1 MKKVLLTTL
10 GVSALGLAAYSITYM
25 RVLQTDGTESEFAV
39 DKVNQVDF
47 LEKEVGGSA
56 SSTTHEYVDLGLPSG
71 TLWATYNI
79 GATKPEEI
87 GEYYS
92 WGETETKDFFN
103 WSTYKWCISNN
114 GGLDFLTK
122 YNSGHRYNGKID
134 NLQTLLS
141 QDDVASAKWGSEWRM
156 PTNEEFQELLNN
168 CQYNWAEY
176 NGVYGAKFTA
186 SNGNSMF
193 LPVGGYY
200 ESSTIYDTNSRG
212 FYWSSSLLND
222 YEFCALNVYFRSE
235 GVGMNAGNR
244 RLGFPVRS
252 VRCEKKLPTDTTA
265 TVNDTTSIAY
275 EYVDLG
281 LPSGTLWA
289 TFNVGA
295 TKPEEFGD
303 YFAWG
308 ETKPKDVYDW
318 STYKWAKPNSSANI
332 SNLLKYNSG
341 ACSYNSGYYSYGDI
355 SGTIDNLTTLL
366 PEDDAATANWGF
378 DWRMPTI
385 NEINELINNCEYSL
399 TKVNGIS
406 GIKYTASNGNSIF
419 FPAAGEKFGNGI
431 LKSDDIL
438 ILLSSSIDQDT
449 PIFANCLYDTP
460 YNKSFG
466 GCNREHGHIVRPVR
480 SKKSTSEVSPIDTT
494 GINIVK
500 DTSTKH
506 EYVDLGL
513 PSGTLWATCNVGATN
528 ANDNGYYFAWGE
540 TEPKSVYDCST
551 YKWAKTNGKL
561 SVDSLTK
568 YNSGKH
574 FPGVIDNL
582 TTLLPEDDAA
592 TVNWGP
598 DWRMPTKEEIEELI
612 SYCSIEYITTGR
624 ELILL
629 SINGNSISIPAA
641 CGRFGSNIENNTGV
655 YYFSLKHVPIWSS
668 SLDENKENCAQFL
681 NHKSVEAISYNP
693 KLNSY
698 ERYYGFPVR
707 PVYVKKSNEIT
718 VVDTTNKDTASTHE
732 YVDLGLPSG
741 TLWATHNVGATK
753 PEEYGNYFAWGE
765 TKPKKTQKFN
775 WGSYKWAKAHYDL
788 ARGGVLNGGWWLYD
802 LKKYKL
808 NNWYSESDNLTTL
821 QPEDDAAT
829 ANWGTEWHTPTKEE
843 IDELIENCVTSDT
856 VINGI
861 NGVKYTASN
870 GNSIFIPAGGYHVD
884 TMDFNYIKQ
893 FGSLYWSSSLYETN
907 YDQSAYTFYGKNIG
921 VSSRYFGCL
930 VRPVRSKK

>member
-1 MKKVLLTTL
+1 MKKNLLITL
-10 GVSALGLAAYSITYM
+10 GVAALGLTSYSITYM
-25 RVLQTDGTESEFAV
+25 RVQRTDGTDAQFAV
-39 DKVNQVDF
+39 DEVEQVDF
-47 LEKEVGGSA
+47 LEKEVGDTA

-134 NLQTLLS
+134 NLQTLLT

-156 PTNEEFQELLNN
+156 PTNDEFQELIDN
-168 CQYNWAEY
+168 CQYSWTKY

-200 ESSTIYDTNSRG
+200 ESSTIFDADNRG
-212 FYWSSSLLND
+212 FYWSSSLVNE
-222 YEFCALNVYFRSE
+222 YEFCALNVFFRSE
-235 GVGMNAGNR
+235 GINMNIGNR

-308 ETKPKDVYDW
+308 ETKPKEVYDE
-318 STYKWAKPNSSANI
+318 STYKWYDSNSI
-332 SNLLKYNSG
+332 LKYNSG
-341 ACSYNSGYYSYGDI
+341 LESNTYTI

-366 PEDDAATANWGF
+366 AEDDAATANWGL
-378 DWRMPTI
+378 DWRMPTK
-385 NEINELINNCEYSL
+385 EELEELVNNCEFSW
-399 TKVNGIS
+399 TEINGVS
-406 GIKYTASNGNSIF
+406 GAKYTASNGNSIF
-419 FPAAGEKFGNGI
+419 IPAAEEQYGSFRNV
-431 LKSDDIL
+431 KSGTYAPI
-438 ILLSSSIDQDT
+438 LSSSIRQDLQRLSY
-449 PIFANCLYDTP
+449 CLVSIENDYHVVDA
-460 YNKSFG
+460 FF
-466 GCNREHGHIVRPVR
+466 RENGYPVRPVR

-494 GINIVK
+494 SIKIEK

-528 ANDNGYYFAWGE
+528 ANDAGFYFAWGE
-540 TEPKSVYDCST
+540 TEPKNDYSCRT
-551 YKWAKTNGKL
+551 YKWAKTDGKSGL
-561 SVDSLTK
+561 DSLTK
-568 YNSGKH
+568 YNSGKYY
-574 FPGVIDNL
+574 PGTIDNL

-612 SYCSIEYITTGR
+612 NYCDIGPVNYCGGIYF
-624 ELILL
+624 L
-629 SINGNSISIPAA
+629 SDNGNNLYIPPA
-641 CGRFGSNIENNTGV
+641 CGRYGANNNNFGNSYV
-655 YYFSLKHVPIWSS
+655 SIWSS
-668 SLDENKENCAQFL
+668 SLDENSENRAQFMNYIIYGDYSTRNYML
-681 NHKSVEAISYNP
+681 NKCN
-693 KLNSY
+693 Y

-707 PVYVKKSNEIT
+707 PVYVKKSKEIT
-718 VVDTTNKDTASTHE
+718 VVDTTYKDTASTHE

-765 TKPKKTQKFN
+765 TNPKKKDIFH
-775 WGSYKWAKAHYDL
+775 WGTYKWAKSFYDFDYNNCGDYGYHL
-788 ARGGVLNGGWWLYD
+788 SYI
-802 LKKYKL
+802 KKYKL
-808 NNWYSESDNLTTL
+808 GRLNCWGIPSIDNLTTL

-843 IDELIENCVTSDT
+843 INELIENCIYSDT
-856 VINGI
+856 TINGI
-861 NGVKYTASN
+861 RGSKYTASN
-870 GNSIFIPAGGYHVD
+870 GNSIFMPTSDYSYD
-884 TMDFNYIKQ
+884 PDSYKNY
-893 FGSLYWSSSLYETN
+893 GNLYWSSSLGDPDVY
-907 YDQSAYTFYGKNIG
+907 AYTLYMGKMDNYIK
-921 VSSRYFGCL
+921 RYYGCL
-930 VRPVRSKK
+930 IRPVRSKK

>member
-25 RVLQTDGTESEFAV
+25 RVLQTDGTESEIAV

-156 PTNEEFQELLNN
+156 PTNEEFQELLDN
-168 CQYNWAEY
+168 CQYNWTEY

-295 TKPEEFGD
+295 TKPEEYGD

-318 STYKWAKPNSSANI
+318 STYKWAKPNSSENSSCYI
-332 SNLLKYNSG
+332 KYFSG
-341 ACSYNSGYYSYGDI
+341 SYDLNDFTGV
-355 SGTIDNLTTLL
+355 IDNLTTLL
-366 PEDDAATANWGF
+366 PEDDAATANWGV
-378 DWRMPTI
+378 DWSMPTKNDI
-385 NEINELINNCEYSL
+385 EELIKYCEFSWTEL
-399 TKVNGIS
+399 NGVNGAR
-406 GIKYTASNGNSIF
+406 YTASNGNSIF
-419 FPAAGEKFGNGI
+419 IPAAGYQSGSFRNVSS
-431 LKSDDIL
+431 SDNAVFI
-438 ILLSSSIDQDT
+438 LSSTIHEELEAISY
-449 PIFANCLYDTP
+449 NLYISP
-460 YNKSFG
+460 YG
-466 GCNREHGHIVRPVR
+466 PDIQAWMRETGYPVRPIR
-480 SKKSTSEVSPIDTT
+480 SKKSTNTESPI
-494 GINIVK
+494 IVK

-506 EYVDLGL
+506 EYVDLDL
-513 PSGTLWATCNVGATN
+513 PSGTLWATCNVGATDKS
-528 ANDNGYYFAWGE
+528 DNGYYFAWGE

-551 YKWAKTNGKL
+551 YKWAKTNGKYG
-561 SVDSLTK
+561 VDSLTK
-568 YNSGKH
+568 YNSGKY
-574 FPGVIDNL
+574 FPGTIDNL

-612 SYCSIEYITTGR
+612 NYCNIGEVNYGGGLS
-624 ELILL
+624 LL
-629 SINGNSISIPAA
+629 SYNGNSLYIPSA
-641 CGRFGSNIENNTGV
+641 CGRYGSDTNNSGTGS
-655 YYFSLKHVPIWSS
+655 FSINYVSIWSS
-668 SLDENKENCAQFL
+668 SLDENSENRAQFINYKNYGGFSSLTAIL
-681 NHKSVEAISYNP
+681 NISD
-693 KLNSY
+693 Y
-698 ERYYGFPVR
+698 ERYYGFPIR
-707 PVYVKKSNEIT
+707 PVFVKKSKEIT
-718 VVDTTNKDTASTHE
+718 FVDTTYKDTASTHE

-765 TKPKKTQKFN
+765 TKPKKNDIFH
-775 WGSYKWAKAHYDL
+775 WGTYKWAKSFYDVDRSNCGDF
-788 ARGGVLNGGWWLYD
+788 AWL
-802 LKKYKL
+802 LSSIKKYKL
-808 NNWYSESDNLTTL
+808 GRLSCWGISSTDNLTTL

-843 IDELIENCVTSDT
+843 INELIENCIYSDT
-856 VINGI
+856 TINGI
-861 NGVKYTASN
+861 TGSKYTAPN
-870 GNSIFIPAGGYHVD
+870 GNSIFMPAGGYYFD
-884 TMDFNYIKQ
+884 SYYYKNY
-893 FGSLYWSSSLYETN
+893 GNLYWSSSLGDPDEY
-907 YDQSAYTFYGKNIG
+907 AYTFYGEKIDNTK
-921 VSSRYFGCL
+921 RYYGCL

>member
-156 PTNEEFQELLNN
+156 PTNEEFQELLDN

-176 NGVYGAKFTA
+176 NGVYGAKFIA

-308 ETKPKDVYDW
+308 ETKPKEVYDW

-332 SNLLKYNSG
+332 GNLLKYNSG
-341 ACSYNSGYYSYGDI
+341 FYTLKSGFNYSPDEIYEV
-355 SGTIDNLTTLL
+355 IDNLTTLL
-366 PEDDAATANWGF
+366 PEDDAATANWGV
-378 DWRMPTI
+378 DWCMPTK
-385 NEINELINNCEYSL
+385 NDLEELIKYCEFSWTEL
-399 TKVNGIS
+399 NGVNGAR
-406 GIKYTASNGNSIF
+406 YTASNGNSIF
-419 FPAAGEKFGNGI
+419 IPAAGYQSGSFRNVSS
-431 LKSDDIL
+431 SDLAFI
-438 ILLSSSIDQDT
+438 LSSTIYEEYQGISYYLLT
-449 PIFANCLYDTP
+449 EP
-460 YNKSFG
+460 YGPDIQAYERVFG
-466 GCNREHGHIVRPVR
+466 HTIRPVR
-480 SKKSTSEVSPIDTT
+480 SKKSTNTESPI
-494 GINIVK
+494 IVK

-506 EYVDLGL
+506 EYVDLDL

-540 TEPKSVYDCST
+540 TEPKSIYDCST
-551 YKWAKTNGKL
+551 YKWAKTNGKYG
-561 SVDSLTK
+561 VDSLTK
-568 YNSGKH
+568 YNSGKY
-574 FPGVIDNL
+574 FPGTIDNL

-612 SYCSIEYITTGR
+612 NYCNLETGVSGGR
-624 ELILL
+624 ISFL
-629 SINGNSISIPAA
+629 SNNGNSLYFPSA
-641 CGRFGSNIENNTGV
+641 CGRYGSDNNNSGIN
-655 YYFSLKHVPIWSS
+655 YLSIWSS
-668 SLDENKENCAQFL
+668 SLDENSENRAHFINC
-681 NHKSVEAISYNP
+681 KSFKNFTSLFTIHNMCI
-693 KLNSY
+693 Y
-698 ERYYGFPVR
+698 ERYYGFPIR

-775 WGSYKWAKAHYDL
+775 WGTYKLAKVYYDDE
-788 ARGGVLNGGWWLYD
+788 RNVGIGWNLTTLY
-802 LKKYKL
+802 KYKSKFEYYGEL
-808 NNWYSESDNLTTL
+808 DNLETL

-829 ANWGTEWHTPTKEE
+829 TNWGTEWHTPTKEE
-843 IDELIENCVTSDT
+843 INELIENCIYSDT
-856 VINGI
+856 II
-861 NGVKYTASN
+861 NGVSGAKYTASN
-870 GNSIFIPAGGYHVD
+870 GNSIFMPAGGYYFD
-884 TMDFNYIKQ
+884 TSNLNNNSNI
-893 FGSLYWSSSLYETN
+893 YWSSSLNDE
-907 YDQSAYTFYGKNIG
+907 YDHLAYAFYGENLSPLK
-921 VSSRYFGCL
+921 RCFGCL